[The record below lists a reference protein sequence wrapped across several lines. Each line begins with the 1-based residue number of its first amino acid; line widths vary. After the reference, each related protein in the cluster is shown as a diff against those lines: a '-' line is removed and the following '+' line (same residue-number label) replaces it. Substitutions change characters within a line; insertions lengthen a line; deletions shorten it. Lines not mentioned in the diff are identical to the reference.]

1 MLDFN
6 SAEKQTSF
14 DLIPDKTIVPV
25 IMTLNAGG
33 NGDGGWLKSSQTSDN
48 LMLDCKFTVTEG
60 EFAKRKFWQFMVVEG
75 SEKAANISR
84 KTLRAIIEAARGV
97 NPDDTSNEA
106 INNRKIAG
114 WHELNGLCFP
124 VKVGV
129 EKAKA
134 GSGYN
139 DKNKILL
146 VITPDM
152 PEYVKVQAPVN
163 GQDYAGGVGGYTP
176 PSAAT
181 QPAPKPVQASG
192 IKPNWLKAKTQTQ
205 QAA

>member
-6 SAEKQTSF
+6 NAEKQTSF
-14 DLIPDKTIVPV
+14 ELIPDKTIVPV
-25 IMTLNAGG
+25 IMTLKAGG
-33 NGDGGWLKSSQTSDN
+33 AGDGGWLKSSQTSDN
-48 LMLDCKFTVTEG
+48 LMLDVEFTVTEG

-84 KTLRAIIEAARGV
+84 KTLRAMIEAAREV

-106 INNRKIAG
+106 INSRKISG
-114 WHELNGLCFP
+114 WQELNGLCFP
-124 VKVGV
+124 VKLGI

-139 DKNKILL
+139 DKNKILM

-152 PEYVKVQAPVN
+152 PEYTKVNPPIN
-163 GQDYAGGVGGYTP
+163 GNDFSGGYTP
-176 PSAAT
+176 SGGYAPSAT
-181 QPAPKPVQASG
+181 PAPVQTSSG
-192 IKPNWLKAKTQTQ
+192 IKPAWLKSK